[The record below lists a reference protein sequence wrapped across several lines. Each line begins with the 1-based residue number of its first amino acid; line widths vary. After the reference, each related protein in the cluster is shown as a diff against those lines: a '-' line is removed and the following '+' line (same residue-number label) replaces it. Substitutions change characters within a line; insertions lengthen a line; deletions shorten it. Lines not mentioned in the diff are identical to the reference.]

1 MATFK
6 GNDGVV
12 KLGTSGGTN
21 IVGEVKSYSLEHTA
35 DTIEDTKMGD
45 GARTYKA
52 SLKSFSG
59 SLDVF
64 WDDTDTDGQG
74 AFLVGNEIEV
84 NLYPAG
90 ASDTYYSGSAIVTGV
105 SRTGSFDGMVE
116 ASLSIQGNG
125 DLTTTTV

>member
-21 IVGEVKSYSLEHTA
+21 VVGEVRSYSLEHTA
-35 DTIEDTKMGD
+35 DTVEDTKMGD
-45 GARTYKA
+45 SFRSYK
-52 SLKSFSG
+52 STLQSFSG
-59 SLDVF
+59 TLDVF
-64 WDDTDTDGQG
+64 WDDSDADGQG
-74 AFLVGNEIEV
+74 AFVVGNEIDI

-90 ASDTYYSGSAIVTGV
+90 TSDTYYSGKAIVTSV

-116 ASLSIQGNG
+116 ASLGVQGTG
-125 DLTTTTV
+125 ALTTTTA

>member
-74 AFLVGNEIEV
+74 AFVVGNEIEV

-90 ASDTYYSGSAIVTGV
+90 VSDTYYSGSAIVTGV
-105 SRTGSFDGMVE
+105 SRTGSFDGMIE

>member
-1 MATFK
+1 MSTFK

-21 IVGEVKSYSLEHTA
+21 IVGEVKSYSLEHQS
-35 DTIEDTKMGD
+35 DTIEDTAMGD
-45 GARTYKA
+45 TSRTYKA
-52 SLKSFSG
+52 SQKSFSG

-64 WDDTDTDGQG
+64 WDDSDTDGQG
-74 AFLVGNEIEV
+74 AFVVGNTIEI

-90 ASDTYYSGSAIVTGV
+90 VSDTYYSGQAIVTGV
-105 SRTGSFDGMVE
+105 SRTGSSGDMVE
-116 ASLSIQGNG
+116 ASLSVQGTG

>member
-1 MATFK
+1 MSTFK
-6 GNDGVV
+6 GNDGIV

-21 IVGEVKSYSLEHTA
+21 IVGEVKSYSLEHTS
-35 DTIEDTKMGD
+35 DTVEDTAMGD
-45 GARTYKA
+45 GSRTHVA
-52 SLKSFSG
+52 TLKSFSG

-64 WDDTDTDGQG
+64 WDDGDTNGQG
-74 AFLVGNEIEV
+74 AFVVGNTIEL

-116 ASLSIQGNG
+116 ASLSVQGTG
-125 DLTTTTV
+125 DLETTTV

>member
-1 MATFK
+1 MSTFK
-6 GNDGVV
+6 GNDGIV

-21 IVGEVKSYSLEHTA
+21 IVGEVKSYSLEHTS
-35 DTIEDTKMGD
+35 DTVEDTAMGD
-45 GARTYKA
+45 GSRTHVA
-52 SLKSFSG
+52 TLKSFSG

-64 WDDTDTDGQG
+64 WDDSDTNGQG
-74 AFLVGNEIEV
+74 AFVVGNTIEL

-116 ASLSIQGNG
+116 ASLTVQGTG
-125 DLTTTTV
+125 DLSTTTV

>member
-12 KLGTSGGTN
+12 KLGTTGGTN
-21 IVGEVKSYSLEHTA
+21 IVGEIKSYSLEHTA

-64 WDDTDTDGQG
+64 WDDTDTNGQG
-74 AFLVGNEIEV
+74 AFIVGNEIEV

-90 ASDTYYSGSAIVTGV
+90 VSDTYYSGSAIVTGV

-116 ASLSIQGNG
+116 AALSIQGNG

>member
-12 KLGTSGGTN
+12 KLGTTGGTN

-64 WDDTDTDGQG
+64 WDDADTDGQG
-74 AFLVGNEIEV
+74 AFVVGNEIEV

-90 ASDTYYSGSAIVTGV
+90 VSDTYYSGSAIVTGV

>member
-6 GNDGVV
+6 GNDGVI
-12 KLGTSGGTN
+12 KLGASGGTN

-35 DTIEDTKMGD
+35 DTIEDTKMGA

-64 WDDTDTDGQG
+64 WDDTDTNGQG

-90 ASDTYYSGSAIVTGV
+90 VSDTYYSGTAIVTGV
-105 SRTGSFDGMVE
+105 SRTGSFDGMIE

>member
-1 MATFK
+1 MSTFK

-21 IVGEVKSYSLEHTA
+21 IVGEVKSYSLEHTS
-35 DTIEDTKMGD
+35 DTIEDTAMGD
-45 GARTYKA
+45 ASRTYKA
-52 SLKSFSG
+52 SQKSFSG

-64 WDDTDTDGQG
+64 WDDSDTDGQG
-74 AFLVGNEIEV
+74 AFVVGNTIEI

-90 ASDTYYSGSAIVTGV
+90 VSDTYYSGEAIVTGV
-105 SRTGSFDGMVE
+105 SRTGSSGDMVE
-116 ASLSIQGNG
+116 ASLSVQGTG

>member
-21 IVGEVKSYSLEHTA
+21 VVGEVRSYSLEHTA
-35 DTIEDTKMGD
+35 DTVEDTKMGD
-45 GARTYKA
+45 SFRTYK
-52 SLKSFSG
+52 STLQSFSG
-59 SLDVF
+59 TLDVF
-64 WDDTDTDGQG
+64 WDDSDSNGQG
-74 AFLVGNEIEV
+74 AFVVGNEIEI

-90 ASDTYYSGSAIVTGV
+90 TSDTYYSGSAIVTSV

-116 ASLSIQGNG
+116 ASLGVQGTG
-125 DLTTTTV
+125 ALTTTTA

>member
-6 GNDGVV
+6 GNDGVI
-12 KLGTSGGTN
+12 KLGSSGGTN
-21 IVGEVKSYSLEHTA
+21 IVGEVRSYSLEHTA
-35 DTIEDTKMGD
+35 DTIEDTAMGD
-45 GARTYKA
+45 TSRTHVA

-64 WDDTDTDGQG
+64 WDDTDTNGQG
-74 AFLVGNEIEV
+74 AFVVGNTIEI

-105 SRTGSFDGMVE
+105 SRTGEVNGLVE
-116 ASLSIQGNG
+116 ASLSVQGTG
-125 DLTTTTV
+125 DLTTTTA

>member
-6 GNDGVV
+6 GNDGVI

-35 DTIEDTKMGD
+35 DTIEDTKMGA

-64 WDDTDTDGQG
+64 WDDTDTNGQG

-90 ASDTYYSGSAIVTGV
+90 VSDTYYSGTAIVTGV
-105 SRTGSFDGMVE
+105 SRTGSFDGMIE

>member
-12 KLGTSGGTN
+12 KLGTTGGTN

-74 AFLVGNEIEV
+74 AFVVGNEIEV

-90 ASDTYYSGSAIVTGV
+90 VSDTYYSGSAIVTGV

>member
-6 GNDGVV
+6 GNDGIV

-21 IVGEVKSYSLEHTA
+21 IVGEVRSYSLEHTS
-35 DTIEDTKMGD
+35 DTVEDTAMGD
-45 GARTYKA
+45 ASRTHVA
-52 SLKSFSG
+52 TLKSFSG

-64 WDDTDTDGQG
+64 WDDSDTNGQG
-74 AFLVGNEIEV
+74 AFVVGNTVEI

-105 SRTGSFDGMVE
+105 SRSASFDGMVE
-116 ASLSIQGNG
+116 ASLSVQGTG
-125 DLTTTTV
+125 DLTTTTA